1 MINKIIQV
9 SNLTKKFDQ
18 KIVLND
24 ISFTVEEG
32 DIYGFLGRN
41 GSGKST
47 TMKAILKLLN
57 FDAGT
62 IEVFNGTNIQ
72 DNDEYLKQVGSLIEE
87 PAFYPN
93 LTGYENLKIVQKLS
107 ELPVENID
115 RVLSIVGLTESAH
128 KLAKKYSLGMKQR
141 LGIALALIK
150 FPKILILD
158 EPTNGLDPEG
168 VREIRD
174 LIKSL
179 PKKYGITVFISSHIL
194 SEIEKMVN
202 KVAILDHGEIK
213 FEGDIKTLEQGK
225 NLTIMTNNTSAT
237 EGVLASRNYKFDKEA
252 DNIII
257 NGSSPEM
264 AIVINKLLVDSGIGV
279 SELHLAHH
287 SLEDIFLSIT
297 KGV

>member
-1 MINKIIQV
+1 MVNKMIEV
-9 SNLTKKFDQ
+9 ANLTKKFDQ

-57 FDAGT
+57 FDSGT
-62 IEVFNGTNIQ
+62 INVL
-72 DNDEYLKQVGSLIEE
+72 DNTDIRNSNAYLNQIGSLIEE

-93 LTGYENLKIVQKLS
+93 LTGYENLKIVQQLS
-107 ELPVENID
+107 DIPTENIG
-115 RVLSIVGLTESAH
+115 RVLEIVGLTANAN
-128 KLAKKYSLGMKQR
+128 KLTKKYSLGMKQR
-141 LGIALALIK
+141 LGIAIALVK

-168 VREIRD
+168 VREIRE
-174 LIKSL
+174 LILSL

-202 KVAILDHGEIK
+202 KVAILDHGKIK
-213 FEGDIKTLEQGK
+213 FEGNMQKLEQESTLSIATDNMPATESLLRAKKYNFIKTEK
-225 NLTIMTNNTSAT
+225 NVIVND
-237 EGVLASRNYKFDKEA
+237 ASSEV
-252 DNIII
+252 
-257 NGSSPEM
+257 
-264 AIVINKLLVDSGIGV
+264 AIAVNKLLVGSDIGV
-279 SELHLAHH
+279 SDLHLVKH
-287 SLEDIFLSIT
+287 SLEDIFLKIT
-297 KGV
+297 KEA